1 MKLNNKPTDY
11 GKWLYPLSLV
21 VIFLISFNY
30 IFNSKIDLNGDNCS
44 YYMLATSI
52 AQGHGFADITNDAYT
67 PSNVFPPGYPLLMS
81 IVRLFTG
88 SFLAQKI
95 MNGLFLLASS
105 LLMFHFFKKQQI
117 RQSVAVVAAAL
128 MLVNFQVLHFATM
141 MMSEMSFLLFSVL
154 SLYALYRSEEKGA
167 PFWKNPFFYLTIFF
181 AAYGY
186 HIRTQG
192 IAMVAA
198 IAGFF
203 LFTRKWKEMLGFIAG
218 FALCLLPWM
227 LRNKILGLGQSRYLD
242 MIAMSNSWRP
252 EEGTLGISEIIS
264 RFFDTLQM
272 LVTKAIPNSM
282 VPYLNVNYNA
292 PTTLLEWL
300 VGIIILLLFTY
311 GAQQLN
317 RYKYVFWFY
326 ILGTLCVISLFSAPS
341 GNRYLTSA
349 LPFIE
354 TAVFIGLYTLLSVA
368 TRRLNIGKQFS
379 PYILAVICL
388 FACMPKLN
396 ALHKINSA
404 QFPPNYANF
413 FRIGEEVHKRLPKQT
428 VVCSR
433 KPELFYMFS
442 KGAVCGYQWTEDD
455 RTLIKGLLDSKADYV
470 VLEQLGFS
478 STVRYLY
485 PAINKHPELFRVVI
499 HLKNPDTYLLQFDR
513 EKAAKML
520 SQDAG

>member
-300 VGIIILLLFTY
+300 VGIIILLL
-311 GAQQLN
+311 
-317 RYKYVFWFY
+317 
-326 ILGTLCVISLFSAPS
+326 
-341 GNRYLTSA
+341 
-349 LPFIE
+349 
-354 TAVFIGLYTLLSVA
+354 YTLLSVA

-396 ALHKINSA
+396 ALHKINNA